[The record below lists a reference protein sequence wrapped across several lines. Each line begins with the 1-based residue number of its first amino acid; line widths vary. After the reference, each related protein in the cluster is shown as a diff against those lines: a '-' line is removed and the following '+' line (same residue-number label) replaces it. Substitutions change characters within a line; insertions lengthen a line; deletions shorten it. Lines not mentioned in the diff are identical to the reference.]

1 MANESSL
8 NERERQDQEKAE
20 DNKKRQIRLG
30 VVAPK
35 VEEAPKAAP
44 KKRSRAKSK
53 SS

>member
-8 NERERQDQEKAE
+8 SERERQDKEKAE

-30 VVAPK
+30 VVAPEVK
-35 VEEAPKAAP
+35 VTPKAAP